1 MYLMNTAN
9 LAIGPVMNGL
19 DFFEGHYINRFAS
32 LAVLGLFV
40 HRRMITNL
48 ADSPIEVVKTD

>member
-1 MYLMNTAN
+1 MND
-9 LAIGPVMNGL
+9 LE
-19 DFFEGHYINRFAS
+19 FFEGHYINFFAS

-40 HRRMITNL
+40 HRRMITDL